1 MDLHRAVI
9 ERIKDIIELKGIT
22 VNEAAVRSKVPPST
36 LKNILYGNS
45 RNVGI
50 VRHWSMLCSYW
61 CKSTVTT
68 DEGHVVKSKYKN
80 YYIG

>member
-1 MDLHRAVI
+1 MDIQRAVI

-22 VNEAAVRSKVPPST
+22 VNEATIRSKVPLST

-50 VRHWSMLCSYW
+50 VTIKKLCDGLGISVQEFFED
-61 CKSTVTT
+61 SIF
-68 DEGHVVKSKYKN
+68 ENLS
-80 YYIG
+80 

>member
-1 MDLHRAVI
+1 MDIQRAVI

-22 VNEAAVRSKVPPST
+22 VNKATIRSKVPLST

-50 VRHWSMLCSYW
+50 VTIKKLCDGLGISVQEFFED
-61 CKSTVTT
+61 SV
-68 DEGHVVKSKYKN
+68 N
-80 YYIG
+80 FQ